1 MIVEKSHA
9 YEAVQK
15 KGYEKKVDKMGKS
28 IKETIQVAIEEVKE
42 AIETNDSIDGDHIF
56 SKKSKKR
63 EKKKDAMAD
72 VMGN

>member
-15 KGYEKKVDKMGKS
+15 KGHEKKVDKMGKS